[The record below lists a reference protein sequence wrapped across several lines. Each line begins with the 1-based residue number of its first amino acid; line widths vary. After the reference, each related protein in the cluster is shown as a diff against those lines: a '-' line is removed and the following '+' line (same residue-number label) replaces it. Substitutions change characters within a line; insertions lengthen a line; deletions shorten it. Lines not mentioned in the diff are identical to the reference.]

1 MTTSNAKDTINEI
14 HLGLASA
21 ISGTGKPA
29 SSVYKGQKKELKGES
44 PAVLVMFSGVQRS
57 LAGVGTQ
64 LYENKFDIEVQYLV
78 YNGSEDNPLDEDERE
93 DALADCE
100 AAAAGWFATHQ
111 KGTTYRS
118 LTYTPNQAQVIP
130 IKYIDGNPYLML
142 SAMVTVER
150 RDTA

>member
-1 MTTSNAKDTINEI
+1 MTTSNVKETINEI

-21 ISGTGKPA
+21 IAGTGKPA
-29 SSVYKGQKKELKGES
+29 SSVYKGQKKELNGES
-44 PAVLVMFSGVQRS
+44 PVVLVMFSGVRRE

-64 LYENKFDIEVQYLV
+64 LYENKFDIEVQFLV
-78 YNGSEDNPLDEDERE
+78 YNGNEDNPLAEDARE

-111 KGTTYRS
+111 RGTYYRS
-118 LTYTPNQAQVIP
+118 LTYTPTQAQVIP

-142 SAMVTVER
+142 SALVTVER